1 MTQLASTSAWTGA
14 ITEVL
19 AGWPAAVLVCWV
31 TVTVLAGLF
40 FYLHRYTR
48 RRYFLLWGAAW
59 LFYGVW
65 LALKLEPDQ
74 PVTTGWT
81 GLGERLCMAISAVL
95 LCWGAVQFLGFAA
108 PQRLMGMFLGF
119 ICVWSL
125 SAPLVLENRF
135 AVEATCFALLG
146 LASAGAGWS
155 VVARREHRR
164 YVGARLLAAGLLLWG
179 ALLAWHPFSG
189 FAHNRIDAG
198 FLAAAAAQVFIAV
211 SMIVLVLEETRNTGN
226 DILRRIKSVYRE
238 RRRLERHMLESE
250 ERVRSLSA
258 DAGLARELSRAYES
272 LRLAHRG
279 IVEQERLSVLG
290 QVASGMAHDIN
301 NALTPVIGFSEVLLS
316 NQGHLPPR
324 WEGPLRHILDSGRRI
339 ETIVARVRAFYRKRD
354 AFAPCVRID
363 LGSFARDV
371 TREFKTGLEQK
382 TGQPVIHFEVD
393 ATLSPV
399 PIHADPLE
407 LREMLVQILNNAV
420 EAMPEGGIIRVAC
433 GPDSTPTPEAA
444 GRLVLEIS
452 DTGMG
457 MDEVARQRCT
467 EPFFTTKHPR
477 QSGLGLA
484 VAYGTMRRHQGH
496 LSVQSAP
503 GRGTTIRLAFPA
515 ATSDR
520 PQGQDS
526 PGCGP
531 VPPRRILCV
540 DDEPVVLRLLSDVL
554 TMNGHQV
561 ETRASGMEAIGA
573 FHNALAARTPFDLVL
588 TDLGMPDVDGRQV
601 LRAVKH
607 VSPDTPVIVLT
618 GWADLIEPGD
628 EVLDQ
633 VHTLLKKPLSLEQ
646 LQNAL
651 ARLHENKPESTT
663 EDTAGSGQ
671 SPPARND
678 PCTTPSGPCRT

>member
-1 MTQLASTSAWTGA
+1 MTKLTPSSVWTGA

-19 AGWPAAVLVCWV
+19 AGWPAAVLVCLV
-31 TVTVLAGLF
+31 TVAVLVGLF

-48 RRYFLLWGAAW
+48 RRYFLLWGSAW

-65 LALKLEPDQ
+65 LVLKLEPD
-74 PVTTGWT
+74 PSVATGWT
-81 GLGERLCMAISAVL
+81 GLGERLCMAISAVF
-95 LCWGAVQFLGFAA
+95 LCWGAVQFLRLTA

-125 SAPLVLENRF
+125 SAPLVLESRL

-164 YVGARLLAAGLLLWG
+164 YVGARLLAAGLVLWG
-179 ALLAWHPFSG
+179 VLLAWHPFSG
-189 FAHNRIDAG
+189 FAQNRIDAG

-211 SMIVLVLEETRNTGN
+211 SMIVLVLEETRHASNE
-226 DILRRIKSVYRE
+226 ILRRIKVVHRE
-238 RRRLERHMLESE
+238 RRQLERQMVASE
-250 ERVRSLSA
+250 QRIRTLSTDA
-258 DAGLARELSRAYES
+258 DLARELSQAYDS
-272 LRLAHRG
+272 LRLAHRD

-316 NQGHLPPR
+316 NPGNLPPR
-324 WEGPLRHILDSGRRI
+324 WEGSLRHILDSGRRI
-339 ETIVARVRAFYRKRD
+339 ENIVARVRAFYRKRD
-354 AFAPCVRID
+354 AFAARVKID
-363 LGSFARDV
+363 LSKLAREVLDEFQSTLKQKGDRAAIRFETAGETSGSA
-371 TREFKTGLEQK
+371 
-382 TGQPVIHFEVD
+382 IHG
-393 ATLSPV
+393 
-399 PIHADPLE
+399 DPLE
-407 LREMLVQILNNAV
+407 LREMIVQILNNAV
-420 EAMPEGGIIRVAC
+420 EAMPTGGIIRVTC
-433 GPDSTPTPEAA
+433 GSSAAAAPEAA
-444 GRLVLEIS
+444 RRLVLEVS

-457 MDEVARQRCT
+457 MDEATRQRCI

-484 VAYGTMRRHQGH
+484 VAYGTMRRHSGN

-503 GRGTTIRLAFPA
+503 GRGTTIRLEFPP
-515 ATSDR
+515 ATSGGPLD
-520 PQGQDS
+520 QDF
-526 PGCGP
+526 PGRGP

-554 TMNGHQV
+554 EMDGHQV

-573 FHNALAARTPFDLVL
+573 FHNALATGTPFDLVL

-601 LRAVKH
+601 VRAVKH
-607 VSPDTPVIVLT
+607 VSPATPVIVLT
-618 GWADLIEPGD
+618 GWADLVEPGD
-628 EVLDQ
+628 DLLGQ
-633 VHTLLKKPLSLEQ
+633 VHALLKKPLSLEQ

-651 ARLHENKPESTT
+651 AQLNAKAPDVIAEATSCPSLSPSTRHDPRTKP
-663 EDTAGSGQ
+663 
-671 SPPARND
+671 SPA
-678 PCTTPSGPCRT
+678 PC